1 MENLQRFHMKKKTI
15 LEAVLAEL
23 ENDLHRLQAANEDA
37 SAGATSSEARAETK
51 WDTCGLESSYLARGH
66 AQQFKALAASV
77 HELRATPLLSF
88 EGKPIAEG
96 ALVEVKQGG
105 EAMLFFLLPCGGG
118 VEVIFEG
125 REITVITPESPV
137 GAALLGKEE
146 GDTYS
151 FRADSTEKVL
161 TVK

>member
-1 MENLQRFHMKKKTI
+1 MKKTTI

-66 AQQFKALAASV
+66 AMQFEALANQV
-77 HELRATPLLSF
+77 HELRSF
-88 EGKPIAEG
+88 EAPSFKGRPVEPG
-96 ALVEVKQGG
+96 ALIEVKQGG
-105 EAMLFFLLPCGGG
+105 AAMLFFLLPCGGG
-118 VEVIFEG
+118 VEVTVEG
-125 REITVITPESPV
+125 HEITVITPESPV
-137 GAALLGKEE
+137 GAALLSKEQ

-151 FRADSTEKVL
+151 FRAGSTGKILNVE
-161 TVK
+161 

>member
-1 MENLQRFHMKKKTI
+1 MNKKMI

-37 SAGATSSEARAETK
+37 SAGATSNEARAETK

-66 AQQFKALAASV
+66 AMQFKALAASV
-77 HELRATPLLSF
+77 HELRAFPLPVFS
-88 EGKPIAEG
+88 GKPIGLG
-96 ALVEVKQGG
+96 ARIEVEQGG

-118 VEVIFEG
+118 VEVTVEG

-137 GAALLGKEE
+137 GAALLDKKEGE
-146 GDTYS
+146 PYS
-151 FRADSTEKVL
+151 FRAGSIGKIL
-161 TVK
+161 TVS

>member
-1 MENLQRFHMKKKTI
+1 MKKKVI

-23 ENDLHRLQAANEDA
+23 ESDLHRLHAANEDA

-66 AQQFKALAASV
+66 AMQFEALATNV
-77 HELRATPLLSF
+77 HELRATPLVSF
-88 EGKPIAEG
+88 DDKPIAEG
-96 ALVEVKQGG
+96 ALVEVEQSG
-105 EAMLFFLLPCGGG
+105 EMMLFFLLPCGGG
-118 VEVIFEG
+118 VEVTVEK

-137 GAALLGKEE
+137 GAALLNKKP

-151 FRADSTEKVL
+151 FRAGAAGTIL
-161 TVK
+161 TVQ

>member
-1 MENLQRFHMKKKTI
+1 MKKTTI
-15 LEAVLAEL
+15 LEAVLTET
-23 ENDLHRLQAANEDA
+23 EKDLHRQQAANERA

-66 AQQFKALAASV
+66 AQQFKALAANV
-77 HELRATPLLSF
+77 HELRAFPLPVF
-88 EGKPIAEG
+88 TDKPIGSG
-96 ALVEVKQGG
+96 ALVEVEQSG

-118 VEVIFEG
+118 VEVTIEG

-137 GAALLGKEE
+137 GAALLEKEQ

-151 FRADSTEKVL
+151 FRAGSSGKILNVE
-161 TVK
+161 

>member
-1 MENLQRFHMKKKTI
+1 MKKITI

-23 ENDLHRLQAANEDA
+23 ETDLHRLQAANEDA

-66 AQQFKALAASV
+66 AMQFEALATHV
-77 HELRATPLLSF
+77 HELRSFVMLSF
-88 EGKPIAEG
+88 ANKPIGPG
-96 ALVEVKQGG
+96 ALIEVEQGG

-118 VEVIFEG
+118 VEVTIEG

-151 FRADSTEKVL
+151 FRAGSTEKVL

>member
-1 MENLQRFHMKKKTI
+1 MKKTTI

-66 AQQFKALAASV
+66 AMQFEALASLV
-77 HELRATPLLSF
+77 HDLRSFTVLSF
-88 EGKPIAEG
+88 SGKPIEMG
-96 ALVEVKQGG
+96 ALIEVEQGN

-118 VEVIFEG
+118 IEVTVEGCKIM
-125 REITVITPESPV
+125 VITPESPV
-137 GAALLGKEE
+137 GTALLEKMK

-151 FRADSTEKVL
+151 FRAGSSGNILNVE
-161 TVK
+161 